1 VLNAK
6 LQKETAMTP
15 LQYTCS
21 SFIKEL
27 ICARTSSF
35 SFYVALEFYYVM
47 LSKKVSD
54 FTHAV
59 GVLLLQAFYSE
70 QSTT

>member
-1 VLNAK
+1 
-6 LQKETAMTP
+6 MTP

-21 SFIKEL
+21 SFIKGFKEL

-59 GVLLLQAFYSE
+59 GVPLLQAFYSE
-70 QSTT
+70 QSTDAF